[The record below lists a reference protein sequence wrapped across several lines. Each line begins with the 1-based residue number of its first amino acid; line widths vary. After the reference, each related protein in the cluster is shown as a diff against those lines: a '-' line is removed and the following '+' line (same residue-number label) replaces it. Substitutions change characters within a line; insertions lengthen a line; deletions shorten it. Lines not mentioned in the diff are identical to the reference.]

1 MASIKDL
8 KLNPPTKKTE
18 LTKDNM
24 LKFIKENGS
33 DYLLTSKRMVDYM
46 NLYVKDPRDFN
57 SPYVAPLLAKDL
69 SNQPDT
75 LIITAQYDLLRDE
88 GEAYG
93 KRLYEAGNNVDIYR
107 MNKGEIT
114 PFTGKK
120 LKEMYIDSSI

>member
-1 MASIKDL
+1 
-8 KLNPPTKKTE
+8 
-18 LTKDNM
+18 
-24 LKFIKENGS
+24 
-33 DYLLTSKRMVDYM
+33 MVDYM

-107 MNKGEIT
+107 MNNAIHGFIALPT
-114 PFTGKK
+114 LCTAVKK
-120 LKEMYIDSSI
+120 CYTVINRFLNKENFNEKK